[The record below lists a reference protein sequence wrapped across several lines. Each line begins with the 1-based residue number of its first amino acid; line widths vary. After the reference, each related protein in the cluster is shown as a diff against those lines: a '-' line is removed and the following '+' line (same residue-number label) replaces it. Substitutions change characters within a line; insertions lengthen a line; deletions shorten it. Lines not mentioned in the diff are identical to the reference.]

1 MKTTGVSVCVTLPW
15 LIDLYL
21 TYVCISAVLVVG
33 QYHKLEMKGLHWPEK
48 THIIG
53 EKAGLMS
60 NVFVYLS
67 FLSNTLMSTQPSGS
81 VNSTTVTC

>member
-21 TYVCISAVLVVG
+21 TYVCVSAVLVVG

-48 THIIG
+48 TQR
-53 EKAGLMS
+53 KRD
-60 NVFVYLS
+60 
-67 FLSNTLMSTQPSGS
+67 
-81 VNSTTVTC
+81 

>member
-33 QYHKLEMKGLHWPEK
+33 QYHKLEMEGLHWPEK
-48 THIIG
+48 THIVG
-53 EKAGLMS
+53 EKEGLTFKNQM
-60 NVFVYLS
+60 
-67 FLSNTLMSTQPSGS
+67 FLFTFRFCPTL
-81 VNSTTVTC
+81 